1 MKRGITVC
9 YRERKKCHFSLIWV
23 VIFMS
28 VNPQPFKAGPWKH
41 KCLERP
47 FSEAQGLSLPGFCV
61 VEKSSDGRGNASA
74 FSFNRSHIFL
84 NERPFATRLQSC
96 FSERAVCPLA
106 SDISYRQ
113 AGEGEKERT
122 NEKQHIDNRLSPF
135 FPHLTFSS
143 HYGASIPLRSFSFRG
158 RVSIYQ
164 CFRYPSIHLKYL
176 SRN

>member
-1 MKRGITVC
+1 MCVIKTVKRGITVC
-9 YRERKKCHFSLIWV
+9 YRERKKCHFWV

-122 NEKQHIDNRLSPF
+122 NEKQHIDNLLSPF
-135 FPHLTFSS
+135 FPHLPFLP
-143 HYGASIPLRSFSFRG
+143 IMEPLSRG

>member
-1 MKRGITVC
+1 M
-9 YRERKKCHFSLIWV
+9 
-23 VIFMS
+23 
-28 VNPQPFKAGPWKH
+28 
-41 KCLERP
+41 
-47 FSEAQGLSLPGFCV
+47 

-122 NEKQHIDNRLSPF
+122 NEKQHIDNLLSPF
-135 FPHLTFSS
+135 FPHLPFLP
-143 HYGASIPLRSFSFRG
+143 IMEPLSLYAPSLFEA
-158 RVSIYQ
+158 VSAFISVSVIH
-164 CFRYPSIHLKYL
+164 PSIL
-176 SRN
+176 SI